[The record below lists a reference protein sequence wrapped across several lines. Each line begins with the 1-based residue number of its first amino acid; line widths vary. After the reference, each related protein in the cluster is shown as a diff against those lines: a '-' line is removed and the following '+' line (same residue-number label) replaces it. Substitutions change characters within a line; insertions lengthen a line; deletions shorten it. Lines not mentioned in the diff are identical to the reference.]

1 LLGVLVAV
9 LGGLLWIGWHY
20 TQSQY
25 YVGVTEEGYVA
36 VFKGVPGSIAG
47 FSLSEV
53 DTSSPIK
60 VDALT
65 QVAQD
70 RVRKGIAA
78 GTEIE
83 AQQILVGLTS
93 DNPTNSNLLPTCAPS
108 VAPSASA
115 ATGPST
121 AASAPASSPTPADS
135 VLTPA
140 PCRS

>member
-1 LLGVLVAV
+1 MC
-9 LGGLLWIGWHY
+9 IRDR
-20 TQSQY
+20 Y
-25 YVGVTEEGYVA
+25 YVGVTDQGYVA

-53 DTSSPIK
+53 DTTSTIK

-78 GTEIE
+78 GTETE
-83 AQQILVGLTS
+83 AQQILSGLTS
-93 DNPTNSNLLPTCAPS
+93 DSPANPNLLPTCEPS
-108 VAPSASA
+108 VAPSVLASA
-115 ATGPST
+115 ATPSS
-121 AASAPASSPTPADS
+121 AASAPGVSPTPADS

>member
-1 LLGVLVAV
+1 
-9 LGGLLWIGWHY
+9 
-20 TQSQY
+20 
-25 YVGVTEEGYVA
+25 VGVTDQGYVA

-53 DTSSPIK
+53 DTPSTIK

-78 GTEIE
+78 ETE
-83 AQQILVGLTS
+83 AQQILSGLTS
-93 DNPTNSNLLPTCAPS
+93 DNPANPNLLPTCGPS
-108 VAPSASA
+108 VAPSATA
-115 ATGPST
+115 GTTTPSS
-121 AASAPASSPTPADS
+121 AASAPATSATPADS